1 MINSDLK
8 KQTTK
13 LFKASNNFIKNA
25 NITKKQ
31 YQELYEESINKP
43 EIFWAKMGKRIQW
56 MKEYTKVKNVSF
68 KKEDLHIAWYEDAYL
83 NASVNCID
91 RHLKTKKNDIAL
103 IYEADEPTKDAK
115 KITFQELHD
124 EVCIF
129 ANVLKAK
136 GVKKHDRVT
145 IYMPMCLEAVY
156 AMLACSRIGAVH
168 SVIFGGFS
176 ASSISQRLIDC
187 DSHIIITANQSSRG
201 GVKIPLKHT
210 VDEALKDKDVKVHTV
225 LVIKHEDVDVAMQK
239 DRDFYYEIEAQKEL
253 AFCEPEKMNAEDPLF
268 ILYTSGSTGKPKG
281 VLHTTGGYLVYASLT
296 HELVFDYKDGD
307 IYWCTADVG
316 WITGHSYIV
325 YGPLCNGATT
335 LIFEG
340 MPTYPDASRFW
351 QICQKHKV
359 NIFYTAPTAIRTLMK
374 LGDSYVKK
382 HELSSLRVLGS
393 VGEPI
398 NPKAWLW
405 YYNIVGD
412 RRCPIVD
419 TWWQTETGGVMLS
432 PLPGVHDL
440 KPGAASFAFLGIKPV
455 LLNEDSSINTKKGDL
470 CIKESWPG
478 QMRTL
483 YGDHQRFYET
493 YFKKH
498 KNHYFSG
505 DACKKDE
512 DDYLFIEGRV
522 DDVMNIAG
530 HRIATAEVESAL
542 VSSLSVAEAAVVSYK
557 HEIKGEAI
565 YAYVSLMDNIKET
578 KELNKELIIWVKNKI
593 GAHVN
598 ISIVQFCPNLPR
610 TRSGKIMRRIL
621 RKIASNEYFE
631 LGDVSTLANST
642 VLEGIINDHKKISK
656 GT

>member
-1 MINSDLK
+1 MNKTNSNK
-8 KQTTK
+8 T
-13 LFKASNNFIKNA
+13 FKTNNNFIKNA
-25 NITKKQ
+25 NISKDEYTNQ
-31 YQELYEESINKP
+31 YNQSIKDP
-43 EIFWAKMGKRIQW
+43 ETFWAKMGKRLQW
-56 MKEYTKVKNVSF
+56 MKPYTKIKNVSY
-68 KKEDLHIAWYEDAYL
+68 KKEDLHIAWYEDGYL

-91 RHLKTKKNDIAL
+91 RHLKTKADDIAL
-103 IYEADEPTKDAK
+103 IYEADEPNKVK
-115 KITFQELHD
+115 KVTFQELHD

-129 ANVLKAK
+129 ANVLKSK
-136 GVKKHDRVT
+136 GVKKANRVT

-187 DSHIIITANQSSRG
+187 DSHIIITANQSTRG
-201 GVKIPLKHT
+201 GVVVPLKQT
-210 VDEALKDKDVKVHTV
+210 VDKALEDKEVKVDTV
-225 LVIKHEDVDVAMQK
+225 LVIKHTNVDVEMK
-239 DRDFYYEIEAQKEL
+239 ENRDYYYEVEAQKEKP
-253 AFCEPEKMNAEDPLF
+253 FCEPEMMNAEDPLF

-307 IYWCTADVG
+307 VYWCTADVG

-335 LIFEG
+335 VIFEG
-340 MPTYPDASRFW
+340 MPTYPNPSRFW
-351 QICQKHKV
+351 EICQTHKV

-374 LGDSYVKK
+374 LGDSHVQNYD
-382 HELSSLRVLGS
+382 LSSLRVLGS

-405 YYNIVGD
+405 YYKIIGKEK
-412 RRCPIVD
+412 CPIVD

-432 PLPGVHDL
+432 PLPGVHEL
-440 KPGAASFAFLGIKPV
+440 KPGAASSPFLGIKPL
-455 LLNEDSSINTKKGDL
+455 LLNEDSSYNTKKGDL

-483 YGDHQRFYET
+483 YGNHERFYET

-498 KNHYFSG
+498 QNHYFSG
-505 DACKKDE
+505 DACSMDE
-512 DDYLFIEGRV
+512 DGYLFIEGRV
-522 DDVMNIAG
+522 DDVMNISG
-530 HRIATAEVESAL
+530 HRIATAEVESAI
-542 VSSLSVAEAAVVSYK
+542 VGNINVAEAAVVSYSE
-557 HEIKGEAI
+557 EIKGEAI
-565 YAYVSLMDNIKET
+565 YAYITLMSDIKESDELK
-578 KELNKELIIWVKNKI
+578 KEIKLWVKDTI

-598 ISIVQFCPNLPR
+598 ISIIQFCPTLPR

-621 RKIASNEYFE
+621 RKIASSEYTE
-631 LGDVSTLANST
+631 LGDISTLANST
-642 VLEGIINDHKKISK
+642 VVEDIINDHKELVLK
-656 GT
+656 